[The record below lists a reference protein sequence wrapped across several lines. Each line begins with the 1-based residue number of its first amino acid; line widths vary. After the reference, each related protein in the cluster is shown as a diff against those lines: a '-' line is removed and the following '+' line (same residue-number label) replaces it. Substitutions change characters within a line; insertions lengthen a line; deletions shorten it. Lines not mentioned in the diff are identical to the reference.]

1 MNDEA
6 LGAQAATTAETEREV
21 TKEKLLMMPQK
32 KEYRTQRTP
41 IEEKEQDSKKSD
53 YFSSDVTFPSEG
65 IKNRINKISPLL
77 TETKRNSS

>member
-21 TKEKLLMMPQK
+21 TKEELLMMPQK

-53 YFSSDVTFPSEG
+53 YTFH
-65 IKNRINKISPLL
+65 RM
-77 TETKRNSS
+77 